1 MINID
6 LTTLSPY
13 VGTLLIL
20 LYIYYPFTRP
30 IFYIHMIIIFLIG
43 TLDSFIKWRSI
54 ENYNPLFSFL
64 GHLFILFPL
73 FFYKKMYIPNIKSYL
88 LNIIIVITLYLMPY
102 WAYSISKIY
111 FIMLYII
118 LFLCISIAIL
128 HLKNKRCFI
137 IW

>member
-1 MINID
+1 
-6 LTTLSPY
+6 
-13 VGTLLIL
+13 
-20 LYIYYPFTRP
+20 
-30 IFYIHMIIIFLIG
+30 MIIIFLIG

-102 WAYSISKIY
+102 WPYSISKIY
-111 FIMLYII
+111 FIMLYVI
-118 LFLCISIAIL
+118 LFLCISIAIYI
-128 HLKNKRCFI
+128 LKINAVLSSGK
-137 IW
+137 

>member
-6 LTTLSPY
+6 LTTLLPY

-20 LYIYYPFTRP
+20 LYIYYPFTRL

-102 WAYSISKIY
+102 WSYSISKIY